1 MILSGVVHQLVPAR
15 SEKEFNVMDDK
26 PAVLIAGGA
35 GYIGSHINKEL
46 ARRDV
51 RTIVF
56 DNLLYGHREF
66 VRWGDFILGDL
77 GDVDQ
82 LRLVF
87 KKYRINAVMHFSA
100 FTYVNESVTDPAK
113 YYENNVVNTL
123 NLMKVMKEHGV
134 SHFIFSSSC
143 ATYGDPVKIPIPE
156 EHPLNPIN
164 PYGRSKLMVE
174 QMLAD
179 FSSAY
184 GLKYVSMR
192 YFNAAGADS
201 EGDIG
206 EWHDPETHLIPL
218 VLDAALGI
226 RSGVDIYGTDYDTED
241 GTCMR
246 DYIHVS
252 DLASAHIAALDYLRG
267 GGDSNIFN
275 LGNGRGFSVR
285 HIIDTAAQVSGR
297 KITVREVA
305 RRAGDPAV
313 LIGDAAKAARVLGWH
328 PKYTDIREIIETAW
342 RWHTKLHD
350 SHKS

>member
-1 MILSGVVHQLVPAR
+1 MNNAPT
-15 SEKEFNVMDDK
+15 
-26 PAVLIAGGA
+26 VLIAGGA

-46 ARRDV
+46 AGRGV
-51 RTIVF
+51 RTVVF

-66 VRWGDFILGDL
+66 TQWGEFVLGDL
-77 GDVDQ
+77 GDRSQ
-82 LRLVF
+82 LALLF
-87 KKYRINAVMHFSA
+87 DKYRIDAVMHFSA
-100 FTYVNESVTDPAK
+100 LTYVNESVTDPAK
-113 YYENNVVNTL
+113 YYENNVANTL
-123 NLMKVMKEHGV
+123 NLLRAMKEHGV
-134 SHFIFSSSC
+134 PHFIFSSTC

-192 YFNAAGADS
+192 YFNAAGADPD
-201 EGDIG
+201 GDIG

-218 VLDAALGI
+218 VLDAALGT
-226 RSGVDIYGTDYDTED
+226 RNGVDIYGTDYDTDD
-241 GTCMR
+241 GTCVR

-252 DLASAHIAALDYLRG
+252 DLAAAHIAALDYLRA

-275 LGNGRGFSVR
+275 LGNGKGFSVR
-285 HIIDTAAQVSGR
+285 NIIDTAARVSGR
-297 KITVREVA
+297 TIAAREVA

-313 LIGDAAKAARVLGWH
+313 LIGDASRAARVLGWR
-328 PKYTDIREIIETAW
+328 PQYTDIGAIIETAW
-342 RWHTKLHD
+342 RWHMKLYD
-350 SHKS
+350 SYKPLR